1 MSQSFADQLSRLLN
15 EALHETAS
23 AADIPSDFVAQI
35 DQAQN
40 RQFGDYQ
47 SNAAMILAKQ
57 VKKNPRELAAEI
69 IEAIPESNLIETPEI
84 AGPGF
89 INFRI
94 TETAL
99 DTRLTEL
106 LADDTRLGVAKAESL
121 QTIVADFSAPNV
133 AKPMHVGHIRST
145 IIGDSLTRI
154 GSLSRT
160 QSHFRQPHRR
170 LGHTVWNDPL
180 GMEKPPRRGG
190 DGGKPH

>member
-1 MSQSFADQLSRLLN
+1 
-15 EALHETAS
+15 
-23 AADIPSDFVAQI
+23 
-35 DQAQN
+35 
-40 RQFGDYQ
+40 
-47 SNAAMILAKQ
+47 MILAKQ

-69 IEAIPESNLIETPEI
+69 IEAIPESNLIQTPEI

-106 LADDTRLGVAKAESL
+106 LADDTRLGVAKAESP

-154 GSLSRT
+154 AR
-160 QSHFRQPHRR
+160 F
-170 LGHTVWNDPL
+170 LGHKVISDNHI
-180 GMEKPPRRGG
+180 G
-190 DGGKPH
+190 DWGTQFGKLLVG